1 MPFSRWLCTFCLAI
15 LMGFLAS
22 AMRTLTLFLES
33 VPGLH
38 VDEFGFFL
46 LVQHSTLR
54 ENRVITH
61 LAEELLWYF

>member
-1 MPFSRWLCTFCLAI
+1 MVVHSLSRH
-15 LMGFLAS
+15 S
-22 AMRTLTLFLES
+22 D
-33 VPGLH
+33 GLPRIRH
-38 VDEFGFFL
+38 AHIDLVFGIRSWPYVDEFGFFL